1 MALPD
6 AWTIKTGT
14 IADYLEAIKQAQAP
28 ERFSTRFLEG
38 LGFKG
43 TNDRKFIGVL
53 RSLGF
58 LDADG
63 KPTTRYYE
71 YLDLSR
77 SEVVLAIAIREA
89 YADLFAVNKDAH
101 KLTTEQVKNK
111 LRTLYAG
118 AKKDTVVAYIA
129 GTFAALVK
137 CADFETDPAAVA
149 PSTSTSAGAPT
160 KEERVAAEPAAL
172 PRKSVDRVAPPMALG
187 SLQYH
192 INIVLPESRDQAV
205 YDAIFKARSER
216 HTS

>member
-63 KPTTRYYE
+63 KPTGRYYE

-77 SEVVLAIAIREA
+77 SEVVLANAIRET
-89 YADLFAVNKDAH
+89 YADLFAVNKDAY
-101 KLTTEQVKNK
+101 KLTTDQVKNK

-118 AKKDTVVAYIA
+118 AKKDTVVGYIA
-129 GTFAALVK
+129 ATFTALVK
-137 CADFETDPAAVA
+137 CADFETTPATVTPAVTVG
-149 PSTSTSAGAPT
+149 STAQETAVEATGP
-160 KEERVAAEPAAL
+160 
-172 PRKSVDRVAPPMALG
+172 PRKIVDRPGPPMALG

-192 INIVLPESRDQAV
+192 INIVFPESRDQAV
-205 YDAIFKARSER
+205 YDAIFKALRD
-216 HTS
+216 HLG